1 MQAEDGEKKKFLEE
15 LLLRLQ
21 SNKSILELRITN
33 NNKAAIERGSLVVAD
48 AKIVLNSGIV
58 PIHIGLDKNFPH
70 SLPVILIESGSMPRH
85 IPHVEPDGFVCYA
98 EKESLVL
105 NNFAHDRILA
115 EAIDKSKDVLEDGLS
130 EKNKWD
136 FIDEFDAYW
145 HSYQTTLPIASLI
158 NPTEDVRKIVVA
170 RSGGKTD
177 GTDIA
182 YISDSDTTATD
193 YGIRSKTI
201 TRENGIY
208 IPLRQGTFI
217 DLFAQESLTVGGV
230 RKIVLDNISN
240 HNRKLLKKLS
250 KKHKRN
256 EVVVFRLP
264 RPSGGEVLFG
274 VLFSG
279 VHGDHPLNGQGQAE
293 KIVPLALQRMDRDY
307 LLPRGGAS
315 SLLRDKKVALIG
327 CGAIGG
333 YLAFQLI
340 QSGVFN
346 LSLIDHD
353 VMKPENLFR
362 HILGKEY
369 LGKPKTDAMKA
380 ELENKFPYTKIKA
393 FSLKIEDAISKS
405 LPNLD
410 NFDLIIMATGNDNL
424 SLQFNSAL
432 NTQGIKTPVLYSWL
446 EPYGIGGHTL
456 LTHVEKKGCFQCL
469 FTPVQ
474 GENEF
479 SNRASFVAPGQ
490 TFTKDIS
497 GCANRFIPFSALDA
511 SNTASLSVRIA
522 IRVLLGTINANSLF
536 SWIGDPTNLIGEGF
550 QVSDRYR
557 NFDTAIMNTGVN
569 VHSPF
574 CQVCGE

>member
-1 MQAEDGEKKKFLEE
+1 MQAEDGEKKKYLEE
-15 LLLRLQ
+15 LLLCLQ
-21 SNKSILELRITN
+21 SNKSILEMQITN
-33 NNKAAIERGSLVVAD
+33 DNKAAIERGSLVVAD
-48 AKIVLNSGIV
+48 AKIVLNREIV

-70 SLPVILIESGSMPRH
+70 SLPVILIESGSMPRR

-105 NNFAHDRILA
+105 NNFAPDKILA

-145 HSYQTTLPIASLI
+145 RSYQTTLPIASLI

-170 RSGGKTD
+170 RLGGKTD

-182 YISDSDTTATD
+182 YISDSDATATD
-193 YGIRSKTI
+193 YGIKSKTI

-217 DLFAQESLTVGGV
+217 DLFAQESLTVRDV
-230 RKIVLDNISN
+230 RKIALDNISN

-256 EVVVFRLP
+256 EVVVFKLP
-264 RPSGGEVLFG
+264 RPSGGEVIFG

-279 VHGDHPLNGQGQAE
+279 VHGDHPLNGQGQSE

-333 YLAFQLI
+333 HLAFQLV

-346 LSLIDHD
+346 LTLIDHD

-362 HILGKEY
+362 HILGKEI
-369 LGKPKTDAMKA
+369 LGKSKADALKA

-393 FSLKIEDAISKS
+393 FSLKIEDAISK
-405 LPNLD
+405 LLFDLD
-410 NFDLIIMATGNDNL
+410 KFDLIIMATGDDNL
-424 SLQFNSAL
+424 SLKFNSAL
-432 NTQGIKTPVLYSWL
+432 YTQGIKTPVLYSWL
-446 EPYGIGGHTL
+446 EPYGVGGHAL
-456 LTHVEKKGCFQCL
+456 LTNVEKKGCFQCL
-469 FTPVQ
+469 FTSTQ

-569 VHSPF
+569 VYSPF